1 MKSSPEKILEEIR
14 QIQQME
20 RGKLSPM
27 RGGRYFNHQ
36 MWREGRNVVAYV
48 PPEQVPSFQEA
59 IVGYQRYLELTQAYA
74 DLIIQHARQQ
84 RAKAFPKKSRST
96 R

>member
-27 RGGRYFNHQ
+27 RQGRYYNHQ
-36 MWREGRNVVAYV
+36 TWREGRNVVTYV
-48 PPEQVPSFQEA
+48 PLAQLSSFQEA
-59 IVGYQRYLELTQAYA
+59 IAGYQRYLELTQAYA
-74 DLIIQHARQQ
+74 DLIIQRTRQQ
-84 RAKAFPKKSRST
+84 RAKAFAKKSST
-96 R
+96 KR